1 MTTVG
6 MARDNCLFIRCHA
19 CWRIFASTFAAL
31 LFFSLAGC
39 GGQIELVSGLSEAE
53 ANEVLGALLNAAV
66 SANKVHSKEGV
77 NIQVEQSRVARA
89 IEVLREQG
97 LPRQRHSRMGDVFKK
112 ENLIS
117 SPLEERAR
125 YLYALSQELE
135 QTLSQID
142 DVVSA
147 RVHVVLPER
156 VGPGDPTVPS
166 SASVFIKYRRGSTV
180 ESVVPQVRT
189 LVANSIS
196 GLSEDKVSIVLV
208 PARQVNGVGSPL
220 QWDTVLFFR
229 VEQDSAPGLRAL
241 LLTLIAGITLAMAA
255 LLFVFFQR
263 NLQQGQAGVSAVLAN
278 MWQRLR
284 PNKPGQGK

>member
-1 MTTVG
+1 MTIATI
-6 MARDNCLFIRCHA
+6 ARPTSLNSLFTQYCEW
-19 CWRIFASTFAAL
+19 WRICLATLITAL
-31 LFFSLAGC
+31 CLSLTGC

-66 SANKVHSKEGV
+66 SASKIRGKEGISV
-77 NIQVEQSRVARA
+77 QVEQSRVARA

-97 LPRQRHSRMGDVFKK
+97 LPRQRHTRMGDVFKK

-142 DVVSA
+142 DVISA

-156 VGPGDPTVPS
+156 VGPGDPTAPS
-166 SASVFIKYRRGSTV
+166 SASVFIKHRRGSAIET
-180 ESVVPQVRT
+180 VVPQIRT

-208 PARQVNGVGSPL
+208 PTRDYNNAGNPV
-220 QWDTVLFFR
+220 QWDNVLFFR
-229 VEQDSAPGLRAL
+229 VDQDSAPGLRAL
-241 LLTLIAGITLAMAA
+241 LLTLITGMGLAMSA
-255 LLFVFFQR
+255 LLFIFFQR
-263 NLQQGQAGVSAVLAN
+263 NPKVSAVLTN
-278 MWQRLR
+278 FWQRLR
-284 PNKPGQGK
+284 PNKSRQGSK

>member
-6 MARDNCLFIRCHA
+6 MARDNRLFIRCHA
-19 CWRIFASTFAAL
+19 CWRIFASTLAAL
-31 LFFSLAGC
+31 LFVSLVGC

-97 LPRQRHSRMGDVFKK
+97 LPKQRHSSMGDVFKK

-142 DVVSA
+142 DVISA

-156 VGPGDPTVPS
+156 IGPGDPTVPS
-166 SASVFIKYRRGSTV
+166 SASVFIKHRRGSAV

-208 PARQVNGVGSPL
+208 PARQANGVGSPL

-241 LLTLIAGITLAMAA
+241 LMTLIAGITLAMAA

-263 NLQQGQAGVSAVLAN
+263 NPQQGQAGVSTLLAN
-278 MWQRLR
+278 IWQRLR
-284 PNKPGQGK
+284 PNTPGQGK